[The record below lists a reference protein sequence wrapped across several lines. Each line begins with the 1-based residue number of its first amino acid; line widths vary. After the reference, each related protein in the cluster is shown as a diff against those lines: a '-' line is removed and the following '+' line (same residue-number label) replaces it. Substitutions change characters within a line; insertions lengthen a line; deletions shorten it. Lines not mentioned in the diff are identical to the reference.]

1 MNGLD
6 IMNNDYS
13 FGKNGFRDNNEL
25 TDLVIPNG
33 VKRIGES
40 CFENCRNLQSVV
52 IPDSVVGIHKR
63 AFYECESLKE
73 VQLPAAL
80 QNIPEDIFFGCRSL
94 QRIVLP
100 ESVKYISNN
109 AFAGCVSLAE
119 VVFDD
124 SREIRISNTAFEGC
138 TALKFE
144 NAVAIAGH
152 FVKPLSLVIHNRA
165 TGIEGR
171 LKTFAERE
179 FLFDRV
185 ECSSIESVLE
195 AFKFEDINDQIE
207 IAGMPAWDAYQ
218 QGQREDAMQWQTT
231 RMLYW
236 NGRQYNRDGEEYQE
250 LLKRLFF
257 SIFEQDAQF
266 RLDVAFLKNAS
277 VMSKVGGINPQTQV
291 MTKKEYI
298 ANLLAFSGS
307 TNGLVF
313 SVNTARSELPVV
325 EKEYTRDQEAIEIKK
340 QKSRKIVV
348 MGGSFNPPTIAHEKL
363 MLAAVNQLSADKG
376 IFVPSS
382 DAYVRRKMSKSEGSL
397 VLPEEQRLA
406 LLQKVC
412 ESDPRLKVS
421 TCEYQDDGRGHT
433 FDTLQKIQEEYP
445 DALLYF
451 LIGADKLTIIP
462 RWNRNREFFETFDFA
477 VVQRNGTAPRELI
490 RQNKMLSA
498 YEEIF
503 HMVEEPEGISEISS
517 TAVRNMLKEGNS
529 EVRNLLSEGVY
540 EMLADA
546 VRKTDITSFRGDY
559 DFLSNF
565 YEAGIDYKGIH
576 YLNNEAAF
584 QAQKC
589 MTEEEKWEFS
599 YLSAGKSKRR
609 GRQVTLRPDWEQV
622 KVGIME
628 EIVRAKFTQH
638 PELAARLLATGER
651 KLVEGNTWHDTCWG
665 VDTET
670 GKGENHLGKIL
681 MKVREELRR
690 LL

>member
-25 TDLVIPNG
+25 TYLVIPNG

-218 QGQREDAMQWQTT
+218 QGQREDAMQ
-231 RMLYW
+231 
-236 NGRQYNRDGEEYQE
+236 
-250 LLKRLFF
+250 
-257 SIFEQDAQF
+257 
-266 RLDVAFLKNAS
+266 
-277 VMSKVGGINPQTQV
+277 
-291 MTKKEYI
+291 
-298 ANLLAFSGS
+298 
-307 TNGLVF
+307 
-313 SVNTARSELPVV
+313 
-325 EKEYTRDQEAIEIKK
+325 
-340 QKSRKIVV
+340 
-348 MGGSFNPPTIAHEKL
+348 
-363 MLAAVNQLSADKG
+363 
-376 IFVPSS
+376 
-382 DAYVRRKMSKSEGSL
+382 
-397 VLPEEQRLA
+397 
-406 LLQKVC
+406 
-412 ESDPRLKVS
+412 
-421 TCEYQDDGRGHT
+421 
-433 FDTLQKIQEEYP
+433 
-445 DALLYF
+445 
-451 LIGADKLTIIP
+451 
-462 RWNRNREFFETFDFA
+462 
-477 VVQRNGTAPRELI
+477 
-490 RQNKMLSA
+490 
-498 YEEIF
+498 
-503 HMVEEPEGISEISS
+503 
-517 TAVRNMLKEGNS
+517 
-529 EVRNLLSEGVY
+529 
-540 EMLADA
+540 
-546 VRKTDITSFRGDY
+546 
-559 DFLSNF
+559 
-565 YEAGIDYKGIH
+565 
-576 YLNNEAAF
+576 
-584 QAQKC
+584 
-589 MTEEEKWEFS
+589 
-599 YLSAGKSKRR
+599 
-609 GRQVTLRPDWEQV
+609 
-622 KVGIME
+622 
-628 EIVRAKFTQH
+628 
-638 PELAARLLATGER
+638 
-651 KLVEGNTWHDTCWG
+651 
-665 VDTET
+665 
-670 GKGENHLGKIL
+670 
-681 MKVREELRR
+681 
-690 LL
+690 